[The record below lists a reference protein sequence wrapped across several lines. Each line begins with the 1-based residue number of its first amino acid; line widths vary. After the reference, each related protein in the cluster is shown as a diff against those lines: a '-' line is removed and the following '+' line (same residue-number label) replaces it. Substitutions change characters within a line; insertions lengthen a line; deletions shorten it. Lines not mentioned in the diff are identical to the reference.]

1 MRKFN
6 VIISSKN
13 DASYGL
19 MVAEALKIKF
29 YLVALKT
36 LAADP
41 LNKTFDPSIAI
52 MVLKQCKEDW

>member
-6 VIISSKN
+6 VIIPGKN
-13 DASYGL
+13 DTTYAH
-19 MVAEALKIKF
+19 MVAKGLKNF

>member
-1 MRKFN
+1 
-6 VIISSKN
+6 
-13 DASYGL
+13 
-19 MVAEALKIKF
+19 MVAKGLKTKF